1 MKLHGIPDSGLRR
14 IAQEMD
20 DQIEKHFRDRTNMH
34 IELVQKYCEKIADTW
49 EGFEG
54 LIERGEVHD
63 QSKFEEPEL
72 DPYIWLTW
80 RYKCKDDG
88 TECKMP
94 EGMEDE
100 IIEATKHH
108 ILNND
113 HHPEAHQF
121 RQENLFDEENDDR
134 DGPPD
139 DPVDASRMDKLDIGE
154 MVADWCAMSEELGS
168 NTPREWAE
176 DNIGVRW
183 TFEPEQEELI
193 YTLIDSVWEDGE

>member
-1 MKLHGIPDSGLRR
+1 MKLHGITASALNR
-14 IAQEMD
+14 IAQSLD
-20 DQIEKHFRDRTNMH
+20 DEKEQHFYDRTNMH
-34 IELVQKYCEKIADTW
+34 IELVQKYCALIEEAW

-54 LIERGEVHD
+54 LIERGEEHD
-63 QSKFEEPEL
+63 ASKFEEPEL
-72 DPYIWLTW
+72 TPYIWLTW
-80 RYKCKDDG
+80 RYRCTADG
-88 TECKMP
+88 IECDLP

-100 IIEATKHH
+100 IIAATKHH

-121 RQENLFDEENDDR
+121 RQENLFDEENEDR

-154 MVADWCAMSEELGS
+154 LCADWMAMSEELGNS
-168 NTPREWAE
+168 PRDWAE

-183 TFEPEQEELI
+183 TFTSEQEELI